1 MTMWI
6 PIRKVKL
13 EDGDLKNGILHKQ
26 ANIYIFSYMHAR
38 WAKVIRRDVF
48 PIICYSKEERRRGR
62 KEGRE
67 GESKLITDV
76 IKCTPF

>member
-48 PIICYSKEERRRGR
+48 PIICYSKEERRRVGR
-62 KEGRE
+62 ILQKAVNKDDKQDQRE
-67 GESKLITDV
+67 KI
-76 IKCTPF
+76 